1 MIRFVAL
8 LLLSLSLG
16 PRLEASQP
24 ARLLCLGTYPG
35 FMMTVAGSEATL
47 DYLGDGI
54 HGFDPPLG
62 DRLEGFGT
70 HDLVTMRERWPV
82 YLEPRAC
89 EVLGVTLPVSVE
101 IAVPSSAGLLP
112 LRGCCKWQD

>member
-1 MIRFVAL
+1 MIRFAAIL
-8 LLLSLSLG
+8 L
-16 PRLEASQP
+16 AAAHAP
-24 ARLLCLGTYPG
+24 AAGAAAPERLLCLGTFPG
-35 FMMTVAGSEATL
+35 FMMTVAGKEATL
-47 DYLGDGI
+47 DYLGDGV

-62 DRLEGFGT
+62 DRVERFET
-70 HDLVTMRERWPV
+70 HDLVTLRERWPV

>member
-1 MIRFVAL
+1 MIRFVAIL
-8 LLLSLSLG
+8 L
-16 PRLEASQP
+16 ATAYAHP
-24 ARLLCLGTYPG
+24 ADAAAPERLLCLGTFPG
-35 FMMTVAGSEATL
+35 FMMTVAGNEATL
-47 DYLGDGI
+47 DYLGDGV

-62 DRLEGFGT
+62 DRVDRFGT
-70 HDLVTMRERWPV
+70 HDLVTLRERWPV

-112 LRGCCKWQD
+112 LRGCCKWQE